1 MSAELDGRPV
11 YGTKQLRAADL
22 RPGDVTRNGFGK
34 WDVVCAAKPTK
45 SDPRTYVDLTFETGK
60 AMTLRTVQLVPI
72 QVVKPS

>member
-11 YGTKQLRAADL
+11 YGTKQLRAVDL

-34 WDVVCAAKPTK
+34 WDVVSTVEPLKGATK
-45 SDPRTYVDLTFETGK
+45 TYVHVTFEVGK
-60 AMTLRTVQLVPI
+60 ELGLRTVQLVPV